1 MLRRELISE
10 VDKMESLTVIAPDRI
25 GLLLEVTEALGQQK
39 INIESISLEVVGRKA
54 VIRLIVEKARIKQAN
69 ELLAKKGFKTVE
81 SDTIILK
88 LKDRPGE
95 LSKVAK
101 ILSDAGISTENVQ
114 IVDKH
119 AGETLC
125 AIRVS
130 KSGKAGDLLK
140 DYM

>member
-1 MLRRELISE
+1 
-10 VDKMESLTVIAPDRI
+10 MESLTVIAPDRI
-25 GLLLEVTEALGQQK
+25 GLLLEVTEVLGKLK
-39 INIESISLEVVGRKA
+39 INIESISMEVVGRKA
-54 VIRLIVEKARIKQAN
+54 VIRLIVEKARIRQAR
-69 ELLAKKGFKTVE
+69 EALVKRGFKVVE

-101 ILSDAGISTENVQ
+101 ILSDAGINTENVQ

-119 AGETLC
+119 GGETLC

-130 KSGKAGDLLK
+130 KSKKVGNLLK